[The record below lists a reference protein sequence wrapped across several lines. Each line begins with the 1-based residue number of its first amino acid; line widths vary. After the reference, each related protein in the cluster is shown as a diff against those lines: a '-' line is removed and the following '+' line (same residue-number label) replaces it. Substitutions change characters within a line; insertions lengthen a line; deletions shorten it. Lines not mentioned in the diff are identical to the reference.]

1 MNSKELKS
9 VICNRT
15 GVPLSVVSLVLDT
28 EYLEISNRLKA
39 GEDVDL
45 GRIIRLST
53 DTRTFNVRHPQTKM
67 PYTVIRT
74 VLVSK
79 AKHRLKEFL
88 NGKIRSIY
96 QSTK

>member
-9 VICNRT
+9 IICNKT

-28 EYLEISNRLKA
+28 EYLEISNRLNA
-39 GEDVDL
+39 GENIDL
-45 GRIIRLST
+45 GNIIRLST
-53 DTRTFNVRHPQTKM
+53 DTRKFNVRHPQTKM

-74 VLVSK
+74 VLVAK
-79 AKHRLKEFL
+79 AKHKLKEFL
-88 NGKIRSIY
+88 NGKIRSIH